1 MTEEAIRPLDQYPK
15 GGLFE
20 AFPSRCRD
28 CTAISTIY
36 GSILWPVDTCFY
48 RCCMFVV
55 LLRQDPI
62 RIFLMWNCH
71 MLQTGCS
78 RILYVQDFFF
88 FYSNKIWA
96 FFGVR
101 LKIQIELERGDI
113 YGLGLIIDWPPLLK
127 KLKFLTNLIVIM
139 MIEDI

>member
-1 MTEEAIRPLDQYPK
+1 MTEEAIRSLDQYPK

-36 GSILWPVDTCFY
+36 GSTLWPVDTCFY

-88 FYSNKIWA
+88 F
-96 FFGVR
+96 F
-101 LKIQIELERGDI
+101 IQIRFGHFLEKDWKYRSNWREEI
-113 YGLGLIIDWPPLLK
+113 FMGLIDNWLAS
-127 KLKFLTNLIVIM
+127 F
-139 MIEDI
+139 IEGTKISY